1 MAIDANYGAGTDVS
15 TVVALASP
23 LLYIIWTQFGLS
35 SKKPTSIA
43 PIAMSLLDIL
53 SNKSTLVDLKGH
65 SKDEIIEELV
75 DSLEVGAAIA
85 DRDKALEAVLER
97 EKIMSTGIGDG
108 IAIPHGKSDAV
119 SQLSA
124 ALGIHKRGVNFDAL
138 DGEPAFVFFLLVSP
152 ANVSGP
158 HIKALARI
166 SRMLKNDSFKRK
178 LIEADSAEQ
187 ILGIIEEEEQ
197 SHPATG

>member
-1 MAIDANYGAGTDVS
+1 M
-15 TVVALASP
+15 
-23 LLYIIWTQFGLS
+23 
-35 SKKPTSIA
+35 

-53 SNKSTLVDLKGH
+53 SVKSTLVGLKGH
-65 SKDEIIEELV
+65 TKDEIIEELV
-75 DSLEVGAAIA
+75 DCLEVGDAIS
-85 DRDKALEAVLER
+85 DRNKVLQAVLER

-124 ALGIHKRGVNFDAL
+124 ALGIHKRGVDFEAL

-166 SRMLKNDSFKRK
+166 SRMLKNDSFKKR
-178 LIEADSAEQ
+178 LIEADSSDE
-187 ILGIIEEEEQ
+187 ILGIIAEEEQ
-197 SHPATG
+197 SHPASA

>member
-1 MAIDANYGAGTDVS
+1 
-15 TVVALASP
+15 
-23 LLYIIWTQFGLS
+23 
-35 SKKPTSIA
+35 
-43 PIAMSLLDIL
+43 MSLLDIL
-53 SNKSTLVDLKGH
+53 SAQSTLVGLKGH

-75 DSLEVGAAIA
+75 GSLEVGAAIA
-85 DRDKALEAVLER
+85 DRDKVLQAVLER

-108 IAIPHGKSDAV
+108 IAIPHGKTDAV

-124 ALGIHKRGVNFDAL
+124 ALGIHKRGVDFEAL

-166 SRMLKNDSFKRK
+166 SRMLKNDTFKKR
-178 LIEADSAEQ
+178 LIEAESADE
-187 ILGIIEEEEQ
+187 ILGIIAEEEQ

>member
-187 ILGIIEEEEQ
+187 ILGIIAEEEQ